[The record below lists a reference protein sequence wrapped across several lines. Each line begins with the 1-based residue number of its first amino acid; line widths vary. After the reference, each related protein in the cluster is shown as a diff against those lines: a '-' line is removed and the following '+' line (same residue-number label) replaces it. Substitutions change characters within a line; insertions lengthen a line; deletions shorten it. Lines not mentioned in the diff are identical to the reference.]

1 MPLTYSDQL
10 GENVSLLVGESQ
22 GRRQELFLRGAEI
35 NITTTTTTKKK
46 KNLLHTHKTYICN
59 MI

>member
-35 NITTTTTTKKK
+35 NIATKKK
-46 KNLLHTHKTYICN
+46 TLLHTHKTYIRN